1 MQVRG
6 LQGFGRRELIA
17 MLAATALLA
26 AALVG
31 LLWRNSPSNAPES
44 GAEPAESPSIE
55 VESLRA
61 GPNLVLVTLDTLRA
75 DRLGSYGYEAA
86 ETPHLDRLAVR
97 FEQVVSPVP
106 ATLPAHAS
114 ILTGQNPYRHKVR
127 DNGTFQLQDD
137 ALTLAEILDDA
148 GYATAGFIAAFVLDA
163 QFGTAQGFDEYT
175 DFGDQEVAEAASP
188 FPNVERKGG
197 EVVEEA
203 VEWLQQRTGPFFAW
217 VHLYDPHDPYAPPE
231 PYRTRYRQR
240 PYDGEIAY
248 TDEVVG
254 RLLAGLE
261 AAGHD
266 RDTLLVVVADHGEGL
281 GDHGESM
288 HGFFVYDTTVRVP
301 LILWAKDALPAGVV
315 VAGQARLIDILPT
328 ALALLGVSD
337 PAPSIRDGVDIR
349 ALISAP
355 EAPGH
360 AAYSEAFLPL
370 LLFGW
375 SELRSLRADGFKYIA
390 APRPELYDLRAD
402 PDETTNLLAV
412 EPRLAATMRADL
424 EELVAGDDDPT
435 EFAAGRR
442 PLDAATFER
451 LRSLG
456 YVGGGAGVSDD
467 RDVDPKDRVELFQD
481 FTNRVNVVFTAAADE
496 RWDEAAAELEVLE
509 RLAPNHFSVQHG
521 LGLVAL
527 AQGNVEEAVRRLEQA
542 LSLNPSYSPTLIQL
556 SKAYQAAGQPERA
569 VALLREGMHSFPDV
583 FSFPFELG
591 GLYHLAGRL
600 DEALEVYRVAVDMQ
614 PRNPVLLRSMA
625 HLYLSR
631 REPREALGKL
641 ETLVEEAPDDPEAWG
656 NLGMVLGGL
665 GEFPRAEAAFRR
677 GLSLAPD
684 IPTMHFN
691 LGLVLLRQGDR
702 QGAADSFRSALR
714 LDPSFEP
721 ARQQLARIGMG
732 GE

>member
-1 MQVRG
+1 MG
-6 LQGFGRRELIA
+6 
-17 MLAATALLA
+17 LLA
-26 AALVG
+26 AAVVG
-31 LLWRNSPSNAPES
+31 LLWRNPPSLDPES
-44 GAEPAESPSIE
+44 ATELAESPSIE
-55 VESLRA
+55 TASLRA

-75 DRLGSYGYEAA
+75 DRLGSYGYAAA
-86 ETPHLDRLAVR
+86 ETPHLDRLAAEGVR

-114 ILTGQNPYRHKVR
+114 ILTGQDPYRHKVR

-137 ALTLAEILDDA
+137 ALTLAEVLSNA

-175 DFGDQEVAEAASP
+175 DFGDQDVEEAPSP
-188 FPNVERKGG
+188 FPNIERRGG

-203 VEWLQQRTGPFFAW
+203 VEWLQGQAGPFFAW

-231 PYRTRYRQR
+231 PYGSRYRQR

-266 RDTLLVVVADHGEGL
+266 RDTLLVIVADHGEGL

-301 LILWAKDALPAGVV
+301 LIFWANNALPAGLV
-315 VAGQARLIDILPT
+315 VAGQARLIDLLPT
-328 ALALLGVSD
+328 ALALLGIPD
-337 PAPSIRDGVDIR
+337 PAPASRDGVDLR
-349 ALISAP
+349 ALIAAP
-355 EAPGH
+355 DAPGY

-375 SELRSLRADGFKYIA
+375 SELRALRADGFKYIA
-390 APRPELYDLRAD
+390 APRPELYDLRTD
-402 PDETTNLLAV
+402 PDEATNLLSV
-412 EPRLAATMRADL
+412 EPRQAATMRANL
-424 EELVAGDDDPT
+424 EELVAGDDDPV

-442 PLDAATFER
+442 PLDADTFER

-456 YVGGGAGVSDD
+456 YVGGGARVPDH
-467 RDVDPKDRVELFQD
+467 RNVDPKDRVELFQE
-481 FTNRVNVVFTAAADE
+481 FTNRVNEVFAAAAEE

-509 RLAPNHFSVQHG
+509 RVAPNHFSVQYG

-542 LSLNPSYSPTLIQL
+542 LSFNPSYSPTLIQL
-556 SKAYQAAGQPERA
+556 SKAHRAAGQLDRA
-569 VALLREGMHSFPDV
+569 VALLREGMQAFPDV
-583 FSFPFELG
+583 FSFPFELASI
-591 GLYHLAGRL
+591 YHLEGRL
-600 DEALEVYRVAVDMQ
+600 DRALETYRVALEMQ
-614 PRNPVLLRSMA
+614 PRNAKLLRSMA
-625 HLYLSR
+625 HLHLSR
-631 REPREALGKL
+631 REPREALRRL
-641 ETLVEEAPDDPEAWG
+641 EILVEETPDDPEAWG
-656 NLGMVLGGL
+656 NLGMVFGGL
-665 GEFPRAEAAFRR
+665 EEFQRAEEAFRR
-677 GLSLAPD
+677 GLLLAPD
-684 IPTMHFN
+684 MPTMHFN

-714 LDPSFEP
+714 LDPSFEA
-721 ARQQLARIGMG
+721 ARQQLARIGG
-732 GE
+732 VGE